1 MATVTGM
8 KAERMLEI
16 EANSVVDGDVNGSGH
31 LILKTRGGS
40 DIDAGSVIGPVGP
53 SPRYTIPSLTPGV
66 QSYVKLAE
74 INGVA
79 ALSGAHLSFILSGLG
94 GYGSTSRTTVLV
106 HVGQRGVNGIELKAW
121 SWGSETSV
129 TPIELFTRQISDF
142 VFEIWGK
149 FAQYTFQAGLTELS
163 NFRGTIS
170 ISSITTTEPVGAV
183 PWPIRNSEVPVATSA
198 EVEIGTDD
206 EKIITPLALAPF
218 RKKVNDRFDFLR
230 LTRDFPTQM
239 FDVKSVLT
247 SQFKTYDEHTRLMV
261 NVDYGQPAFFLSEN
275 GWVTARGLLKTTS
288 ATSAGQVIC
297 VIPPEYRPQ
306 TIRLVPCY
314 VADSVVGT
322 YSIEIRPNGEVRLA
336 IAALVNTDI
345 SLANVVYNVNAST
358 DVALQSPYTAYQP
371 ATFGNPGYYRSP
383 DGVVTFVGAFKDGVT
398 SNSTA
403 MSVPSIARALS
414 TIGDEQHYIV
424 ANTNGGFTYANLGVA
439 SNPGTYK
446 ARNPVLTQH
455 MAGNVTVSDGELTN
469 KHLLAS
475 YINSW
480 ATYPSMPA
488 AQAWKTADG
497 MVILAGLLTGGVV
510 GAGAFFLPPG
520 WRPRRTI
527 IRRSVSNDAGARLD
541 IRADGA
547 VIPIL
552 GSNTWFSID
561 GVMFA
566 AEQ

>member
-1 MATVTGM
+1 M
-8 KAERMLEI
+8 
-16 EANSVVDGDVNGSGH
+16 
-31 LILKTRGGS
+31 
-40 DIDAGSVIGPVGP
+40 
-53 SPRYTIPSLTPGV
+53 
-66 QSYVKLAE
+66 
-74 INGVA
+74 
-79 ALSGAHLSFILSGLG
+79 
-94 GYGSTSRTTVLV
+94 
-106 HVGQRGVNGIELKAW
+106 
-121 SWGSETSV
+121 
-129 TPIELFTRQISDF
+129 
-142 VFEIWGK
+142 
-149 FAQYTFQAGLTELS
+149 
-163 NFRGTIS
+163 
-170 ISSITTTEPVGAV
+170 
-183 PWPIRNSEVPVATSA
+183 
-198 EVEIGTDD
+198 
-206 EKIITPLALAPF
+206 
-218 RKKVNDRFDFLR
+218 
-230 LTRDFPTQM
+230 
-239 FDVKSVLT
+239 
-247 SQFKTYDEHTRLMV
+247 
-261 NVDYGQPAFFLSEN
+261 
-275 GWVTARGLLKTTS
+275 
-288 ATSAGQVIC
+288 
-297 VIPPEYRPQ
+297 
-306 TIRLVPCY
+306 
-314 VADSVVGT
+314 
-322 YSIEIRPNGEVRLA
+322 
-336 IAALVNTDI
+336 
-345 SLANVVYNVNAST
+345 
-358 DVALQSPYTAYQP
+358 
-371 ATFGNPGYYRSP
+371 
-383 DGVVTFVGAFKDGVT
+383 TFVGAFKDGVT
-398 SNSTA
+398 SNTTA

-480 ATYPSMPA
+480 GTYPSMPA

-497 MVILAGLLTGGVV
+497 MVILAGLLNGGVV